1 MVRCE
6 ASGAHC
12 PKCGA
17 WSEAFHGSY
26 ERNLGDLPI
35 AGRQAVIDLRVRRF
49 RCYWPECPRKTFVEQ
64 APILAERYAHR
75 TRRLRSLLEEIGLAL
90 GGRPGSRH
98 CQRLAIPTSRTTLL
112 RKVRGL
118 PERPSATP
126 SVLGVDEFA
135 FRKGRRYGTILVDGA
150 AHRIVDLLEDRSADA
165 LVEWLDNHPGV
176 RVICRDRAGV
186 YASAARRGAPDA
198 QQVADRWH
206 LVHNLADALER
217 FAVRV
222 LASLRKELKAEA
234 IVDATPRLDLPP
246 PASPGRLMART
257 EQRHAEI
264 HELMTRGLTITAISR
279 RLRLERKT
287 VRRYATAEV
296 AADLLGAR
304 GHRDTA
310 LDSYLPY
317 LAKRWQDGQHV
328 AACLFDEIK
337 KRGYRGSK
345 RTVRRQLA
353 GWRTAEPPPPA
364 HVMLPGPR
372 TLAWLLLRRPS
383 DLDEKEHVLLRQLYE
398 RSAELGRARQ
408 LAQDFLRLVRE
419 RPVASW
425 TNGSPTC
432 TRWVRQNYVA
442 SAAISNMTGMR
453 STPGSPSAG
462 VRAAWKGM

>member
-1 MVRCE
+1 
-6 ASGAHC
+6 
-12 PKCGA
+12 
-17 WSEAFHGSY
+17 
-26 ERNLGDLPI
+26 
-35 AGRQAVIDLRVRRF
+35 
-49 RCYWPECPRKTFVEQ
+49 
-64 APILAERYAHR
+64 
-75 TRRLRSLLEEIGLAL
+75 
-90 GGRPGSRH
+90 
-98 CQRLAIPTSRTTLL
+98 
-112 RKVRGL
+112 
-118 PERPSATP
+118 
-126 SVLGVDEFA
+126 FA

-198 QQVADRWH
+198 QQVADRWR

-328 AACLFDEIK
+328 AAYLFDEIK

-419 RPVASW
+419 RRGRELDEWVSNVHKMGPPELRGFSRNLQHDWDAVHAGLTERWSSGCVEGNVNKLKVAK
-425 TNGSPTC
+425 
-432 TRWVRQNYVA
+432 RQ
-442 SAAISNMTGMR
+442 MFG
-453 STPGSPSAG
+453 
-462 VRAAWKGM
+462 RARFDLLRKRVLLAN